1 MAAPS
6 ISWKRGQTFAASG
19 PYVPGAGDPA
29 DLAGVTVT
37 AEVIDAALR
46 RWVLTTSVA
55 PDNLTV
61 TIYADSSVTA
71 QWGVGTAS
79 IDLRCSSAGIVFST
93 TTVRFI
99 IEPEVTLSPDYRF

>member
-6 ISWKRGQTFAASG
+6 ISWKRGQTFAAEG

-29 DLAGVTVT
+29 DLEGVTVT
-37 AEVIDAALR
+37 SEVIDSAMR

-61 TIYADSSVTA
+61 TIYADAATTA
-71 QWGVGTAS
+71 QWGAGTAS
-79 IDLRCSSAGIVFST
+79 IDLRCSQEGVVFAS
-93 TTVRFI
+93 TTVRLI